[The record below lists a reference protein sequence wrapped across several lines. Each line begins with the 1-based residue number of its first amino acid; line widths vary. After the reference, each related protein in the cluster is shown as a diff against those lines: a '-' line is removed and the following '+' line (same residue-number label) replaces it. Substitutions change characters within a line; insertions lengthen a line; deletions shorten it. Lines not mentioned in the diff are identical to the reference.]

1 MLTTAKTI
9 TDEAAPM
16 AITDRMLIGAIAN
29 NPAAFD
35 GAGEYRVCRTCQLI
49 FFTSAKQPDTSHETH
64 EWFVLTSL
72 NPDGSNI
79 LVRAFQRFIKRWP
92 EERQEQLDRF
102 ATKKGW
108 DMAMEL
114 KYGGGALEENEVAEW
129 QEIVNAR
136 LDQLMRQARD
146 QLESVSPAPQQ

>member
-1 MLTTAKTI
+1 
-9 TDEAAPM
+9 M
-16 AITDRMLIGAIAN
+16 AISDRMLIGAIAN

-35 GAGEYRVCRTCQLI
+35 SAGEYRICRTCQQI
-49 FFTSAKQPDTSHETH
+49 FYTSAKQPDTGHDAH
-64 EWFVLTSL
+64 DWFALPSL

-79 LVRAFQRFIKRWP
+79 LVRAFRRFIERWP
-92 EERQEQLDRF
+92 KERQEQLDRF

-114 KYGGGALEENEVAEW
+114 KYGGGALEEDEVAEW

-136 LDQLMRQARD
+136 LDQLMRKARAQID
-146 QLESVSPAPQQ
+146 GQNSEERG

>member
-1 MLTTAKTI
+1 
-9 TDEAAPM
+9 M

-29 NPAAFD
+29 NPAAFES
-35 GAGEYRVCRTCQLI
+35 AGEYRCCRTCQLL
-49 FFTSAKQPDTSHETH
+49 FFTSAKQHDSTH
-64 EWFVLTSL
+64 DAHDWFALPSL

-102 ATKKGW
+102 AIKKGW

-114 KYGGGALEENEVAEW
+114 KYGGGGLEESEVAEW
-129 QEIVNAR
+129 QEIVNGR
-136 LDQLMRQARD
+136 LAQLMHQARE
-146 QLESVSPAPQQ
+146 QINTTAS

>member
-1 MLTTAKTI
+1 
-9 TDEAAPM
+9 M

-35 GAGEYRVCRTCQLI
+35 SAGEYRVCRTCQQI
-49 FFTSAKQPDTSHETH
+49 FYTSAKQPDTSHDDH
-64 EWFVLTSL
+64 DWFVLPSL

-102 ATKKGW
+102 ALKKGW

-114 KYGGGALEENEVAEW
+114 KYGGGALEESEVGEW

-136 LDQLMRQARD
+136 LDQLMRQARAQID
-146 QLESVSPAPQQ
+146 GQPIEDGRSQIEDRG